1 MIFFVTL
8 LAVAAASKDQMVNL
22 AANDPKLMVA
32 LFNDFVRAEGRVF
45 ETPVEARLRMRNF
58 NEYVLGETH
67 LLTH

>member
-32 LFNDFVRAEGRVF
+32 LFNDFVRTEGRVF

-58 NEYVLGETH
+58 NEYVSGETYM
-67 LLTH
+67 LTH